1 MKTKLLV
8 LLFNLALISS
18 SYGIKK
24 TGENASGTS
33 NLIQAPV
40 TDYGMMIIAKLT
52 VKPEKVKA
60 FTEAA
65 KEIIEKSNK
74 ESGCK
79 SYQLYQDPYDNT
91 KFVFV
96 EEYKNQA
103 AVDAH
108 FASDYFKAFGPKIS
122 DFVVEPGKIKI
133 ITVAKEEN
141 K

>member
-1 MKTKLLV
+1 MKAKLVV
-8 LLFNLALISS
+8 LLFSLTLLSI
-18 SYGIKK
+18 SYGSTLSGQK
-24 TGENASGTS
+24 TQVTETPK
-33 NLIQAPV
+33 LAPAA
-40 TDYGMMIIAKLT
+40 DNGMMIVAKLA

-74 ESGCK
+74 EPGCK

-108 FASDYFKAFGPKIS
+108 FASDYFKAFGPKIG
-122 DFVVEPGKIKI
+122 DLVAEPAKIKI
-133 ITVAKEEN
+133 ITVAKEEA

>member
-1 MKTKLLV
+1 MKEKLAV
-8 LLFNLALISS
+8 LLFSLALLSI
-18 SYGIKK
+18 SYGSTLSGQK
-24 TGENASGTS
+24 TQVTGTPK
-33 NLIQAPV
+33 QAPV
-40 TDYGMMIIAKLT
+40 ADNGMMIVAKLA

-74 ESGCK
+74 EPGCK

-108 FASDYFKAFGPKIS
+108 FASDYFKAFGPKIG
-122 DFVVEPGKIKI
+122 DLVAEPAKIKI
-133 ITVAKEEN
+133 LTVAKEEA